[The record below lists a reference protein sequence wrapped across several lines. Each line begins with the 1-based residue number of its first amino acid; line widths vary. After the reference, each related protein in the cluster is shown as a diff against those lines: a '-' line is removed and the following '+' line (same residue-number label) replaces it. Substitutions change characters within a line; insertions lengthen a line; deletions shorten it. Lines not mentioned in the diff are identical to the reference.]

1 DRGRRD
7 ENYNIIKDLVD
18 DRMFLFDYALHKK
31 SHLLMDYSRNK
42 KISQYTIRTLLALY
56 WRHGQDIYALLP
68 AFSNCG
74 AAGKSRIKH
83 EIKLGNSK
91 KNRAL
96 PNERSRVFIL
106 NERDI
111 NNIRKSLITYHYKVN
126 GDTIKKTLERHID
139 LYFRDEIKTA
149 NLEN

>member
-1 DRGRRD
+1 
-7 ENYNIIKDLVD
+7 
-18 DRMFLFDYALHKK
+18 M
-31 SHLLMDYSRNK
+31 
-42 KISQYTIRTLLALY
+42 
-56 WRHGQDIYALLP
+56 
-68 AFSNCG
+68 
-74 AAGKSRIKH
+74 
-83 EIKLGNSK
+83 KLNLGIPK

-149 NLEN
+149 NLENRAPYVPSLKQFSYWNKKLFTKDFSINKKNTKKEIDLKMRVMTPTY

>member
-1 DRGRRD
+1 MLVDEKELTDKDRGRRD

-91 KNRAL
+91 KTEHYLMNDH
-96 PNERSRVFIL
+96 VFSFL
-106 NERDI
+106 M
-111 NNIRKSLITYHYKVN
+111 K
-126 GDTIKKTLERHID
+126 
-139 LYFRDEIKTA
+139 EI
-149 NLEN
+149 

>member
-1 DRGRRD
+1 
-7 ENYNIIKDLVD
+7 
-18 DRMFLFDYALHKK
+18 M
-31 SHLLMDYSRNK
+31 
-42 KISQYTIRTLLALY
+42 
-56 WRHGQDIYALLP
+56 
-68 AFSNCG
+68 
-74 AAGKSRIKH
+74 
-83 EIKLGNSK
+83 KLNLGIPK
-91 KNRAL
+91 KNRAI

-149 NLEN
+149 NLENRAPYVPSLKQFHELFIQMDVCMSNIRIELNRTTRMLGRLF

>member
-1 DRGRRD
+1 
-7 ENYNIIKDLVD
+7 
-18 DRMFLFDYALHKK
+18 
-31 SHLLMDYSRNK
+31 
-42 KISQYTIRTLLALY
+42 Y

-149 NLEN
+149 